1 MSPAKNKANP
11 NVWIYNPALD
21 LIVGCGAW
29 SAPLLLITYYA
40 AGSSM
45 MAWSVAFY
53 ALALFFNFP
62 HYMATIYRAYH
73 TREDFEKYQ
82 IFTVHITFLLF
93 LTLVLSHF
101 WFKALPW
108 IFTIYL
114 TWSPWHYSGQNYGLF
129 SMFTR
134 RAGATPTAWER
145 RCLHATFFLSY
156 LVLFVNFH
164 TGVSHDPLFISL
176 GIPAHVG
183 DVSVGALG
191 AAFLGCAAYGLRRL
205 PSQVG
210 WRPLLP
216 ALTLFSTQ
224 FLWFLLPT
232 ALSLAERLQVPQ
244 SRYSTGVLAIMHSAQ
259 YLWITSYYARREAQ
273 ANSETTWRPWA
284 YFGVLI
290 AGGIALFIPGPWL
303 ASKLFHYDFTSS
315 FLIFTALV
323 NIHHFILDGAIWKLR
338 DSSVASLLLNAKV
351 GLTNVRSGAT
361 NGARWVFGSTGGAR
375 TLRIT
380 TACVLFALATVDQAR
395 YFLAVHRENLADMEI
410 AARLNRYDSSLEAHI
425 ADRELAS
432 GDQDAAVSAWRQAV
446 QANPGDAAQRDQLL
460 TFLIQHQRIEDAY
473 AITSMCLRRTPA
485 DANLLINHGI
495 LATQLHHYDVA
506 LTSWKRALKAD
517 PSRTEALLYVAQEL
531 QRENKFEP
539 AIPYYM
545 TYLQRVAKMQPSD
558 RPPVNSIAT
567 VVLQLADCQ
576 TSMHQM
582 RDAEDSYKIAE
593 KMASSNN
600 EKKLDSFASVNL
612 ASLEANEGRLAEALP
627 LYQKALRLDAGLD
640 DREGEALDWYNYA
653 ILLKHA
659 GFPPRLVY
667 ASLEKSKSL
676 AGTDASGAQL
686 AKIVAVQKEEAAV
699 LPKQDENVRRNP
711 ERAIEEALS
720 VVAPSTST
728 TSAQ

>member
-1 MSPAKNKANP
+1 MSPAKNKVKA

-82 IFTVHITFLLF
+82 IFTVHITFLLL

-129 SMFTR
+129 AMFAR
-134 RAGATPTAWER
+134 RAGASPTEWER

-164 TGVSHDPLFISL
+164 TGVSQDPLFISL
-176 GIPAHVG
+176 GIPPHVG
-183 DVSVGALG
+183 DVLVGALG
-191 AAFLGCAAYGLRRL
+191 AAFVGCAIYGLRRL
-205 PSQVG
+205 PAQVG

-232 ALSLAERLQVPQ
+232 VLSLADRLQVPQ

-273 ANSETTWRPWA
+273 AKLETNWRPWA
-284 YFGVLI
+284 YFAILVT
-290 AGGIALFIPGPWL
+290 GGIALFIPGPWL

-338 DSSVASLLLNAKV
+338 DNSVASLLLNTKTS
-351 GLTNVRSGAT
+351 LTTAT
-361 NGARWVFGSTGGAR
+361 TTAMSGARWLVGHSTGAR
-375 TLRIT
+375 AVRIAA
-380 TACVLFALATVDQAR
+380 ACSLFALASVDQAR
-395 YFLAVHRENLADMEI
+395 YFLAAHRENLSDLEI
-410 AARLNRYDSSLEAHI
+410 AAKLDRYDSSLEAHI
-425 ADRELAS
+425 ADEELAS
-432 GDQDAAVSAWRQAV
+432 GDQEAAVMAWRQAV
-446 QANPGDAAQRDQLL
+446 QANPADAAQRDQLL

-473 AITSMCLRRTPA
+473 AVTSLCLKRTPS
-485 DANLLINHGI
+485 DANLLVNHGI
-495 LATQLHHYDVA
+495 LAVQLHHYDVA
-506 LTSWKRALKAD
+506 LKSWKRALAVD
-517 PSRTEALLYVAQEL
+517 PSRTEALLYVAQEY
-531 QRENKFEP
+531 QREEKFEP

-545 TYLQRVAKMQPSD
+545 TYLQRVAKMQPAG
-558 RPPVNSIAT
+558 RPPAASIAT

-576 TSMHQM
+576 TRAHQLT
-582 RDAEDSYKIAE
+582 DAEQSYNIAE
-593 KMASSNN
+593 KMAAANN

-612 ASLEANEGRLAEALP
+612 ASLEANEGRTAEALP
-627 LYQKALRLDAGLD
+627 LYQKALRIDAGLD
-640 DREGEALDWYNYA
+640 DRKAEALDWYNYA

-659 GFPPRLVY
+659 GFPARLVY

-676 AGTDASGAQL
+676 AGTDTSGDQL
-686 AKIVAVQKEEAAV
+686 ARIVTAQQEEAEM
-699 LPKQDENVRRNP
+699 LPKQDAGVRKNP
-711 ERAIEEALS
+711 NPAITEAL
-720 VVAPSTST
+720 AAMP
-728 TSAQ
+728 AK

>member
-1 MSPAKNKANP
+1 MSPAKNKANAS
-11 NVWIYNPALD
+11 VWIYNPALD

-82 IFTVHITFLLF
+82 IFTVHITFLLL

-134 RAGATPTAWER
+134 RAGATPTEWER

-164 TGVSHDPLFISL
+164 TGVSQDPLFISL

-183 DVSVGALG
+183 DVLVGALG
-191 AAFLGCAAYGLRRL
+191 AAFLACAVYGLRRL

-259 YLWITSYYARREAQ
+259 YLWITSYYAKREAQ
-273 ANSETTWRPWA
+273 AKAETNWRPWA
-284 YFGVLI
+284 YFAILV

-338 DSSVASLLLNAKV
+338 DSSIASLLLNTKT
-351 GLTNVRSGAT
+351 GLTNARAGAM
-361 NGARWVFGSTGGAR
+361 NGARWIIGPSFGAR
-375 TLRIT
+375 TLRVAT
-380 TACVLFALATVDQAR
+380 VCALFALASIDQAR
-395 YFLAVHRENLADMEI
+395 YFLAAHRENLDDLEI
-410 AARLNRYDSSLEAHI
+410 AAKLDRYDSSLEAHI
-425 ADRELAS
+425 ANQELAS
-432 GDQDAAVSAWRQAV
+432 GDQDAAVTAWRQAV
-446 QANPGDAAQRDQLL
+446 QANPADAAQRDQLL

-473 AITSMCLRRTPA
+473 AITSMCLRRTPS
-485 DANLLINHGI
+485 DANLLVNHGI
-495 LATQLHHYDVA
+495 LAVQLHHYDVA
-506 LTSWKRALKAD
+506 LKSWKRALAVD

-558 RPPVNSIAT
+558 RPAVNSITT

-576 TSMHQM
+576 TSMHQLH
-582 RDAEDSYKIAE
+582 DAEESYKVAE
-593 KMASSNN
+593 KMAAGNN
-600 EKKLDSFASVNL
+600 ERKLESFASVNL
-612 ASLEANEGRLAEALP
+612 ASLEANEGRTAEALP
-627 LYQKALRLDAGLD
+627 LYQKALRIDAGLD
-640 DREGEALDWYNYA
+640 DRKAEALDWYNYA

-659 GFPPRLVY
+659 GFPARLVY

-676 AGTDASGAQL
+676 AGTDTSGDQL
-686 AKIVAVQKEEAAV
+686 ARIVTAEQEEAEV
-699 LPKQDENVRRNP
+699 LPKQDAGVRKNP
-711 ERAIEEALS
+711 NPAITEAL
-720 VVAPSTST
+720 AAMP
-728 TSAQ
+728 AK

>member
-1 MSPAKNKANP
+1 MKNKTNP
-11 NVWIYNPALD
+11 NTNVWIYNPALD

-40 AGSSM
+40 ASSSM
-45 MAWSVAFY
+45 MAWSVGFY

-82 IFTVHITFLLF
+82 IFTVHITLLLL

-108 IFTIYL
+108 IFTLYL

-129 SMFTR
+129 AMFTR
-134 RAGATPTAWER
+134 RAGATPTDWER

-176 GIPAHVG
+176 GIPAHAG
-183 DVSVGALG
+183 DVLVGGLG
-191 AAFLGCAAYGLRRL
+191 AAFLGCAVFGLRRL

-210 WRPLLP
+210 WRPLVP

-273 ANSETTWRPWA
+273 AQSETNWRPWA
-284 YFGVLI
+284 YFAVLV

-338 DSSVASLLLNAKV
+338 DRSVASLLLNTKTS
-351 GLTNVRSGAT
+351 LTNARAGAVSG
-361 NGARWVFGSTGGAR
+361 GRWLVGHSVGAR

-380 TACVLFALATVDQAR
+380 AVCVLFALATIDQAR
-395 YFLAVHRENLADMEI
+395 YFLAAHRENLSDLEI
-410 AARLNRYDSSLEAHI
+410 AARLDRYDSSLEAHI
-425 ADRELAS
+425 ADQELAS
-432 GDQDAAVSAWRQAV
+432 GDQDAAVAAWRQAIE
-446 QANPGDAAQRDQLL
+446 ANPSDSAQRDQLL
-460 TFLIQHQRIEDAY
+460 TFLIQQQRIEEAY
-473 AITSMCLRRTPA
+473 AIASMCVKYTPT
-485 DANLLINHGI
+485 DANLLVNQGI
-495 LATQLHHYDVA
+495 LAIQLHHYDIA
-506 LTSWKRALKAD
+506 LKSWKRAFQID
-517 PSRTEALLYVAQEL
+517 PSRTEASLYVAQEL

-545 TYLQRVAKMQPSD
+545 TYLQRVAKMQPSN
-558 RPPVNSIAT
+558 RPPVNTIAT

-576 TSMHQM
+576 TSMHQL
-582 RDAEDSYKIAE
+582 RDAEESYKIAE
-593 KMASSNN
+593 KIAAGNN

-612 ASLEANEGRLAEALP
+612 ASLEANEGRIAEALP
-627 LYQKALRLDAGLD
+627 LYQRALKLDAGLD
-640 DREGEALDWYNYA
+640 DRKGEALDWYNYA

-676 AGTDASGAQL
+676 AGTDTSGDQL
-686 AKIVAVQKEEAAV
+686 AKIVVVQAEESAA
-699 LPKQDENVRRNP
+699 LPKQDANVRKNP
-711 ERAIEEALS
+711 EDAIEEALS
-720 VVAPSTST
+720 ARP
-728 TSAQ
+728 AK

>member
-1 MSPAKNKANP
+1 MPRIETRTEHRETARQSIWLYGPT
-11 NVWIYNPALD
+11 LD
-21 LIVGCGAW
+21 LVVGCGAW
-29 SAPLLLITYYA
+29 SAPLLLVAYYA

-73 TREDFEKYQ
+73 TREDFEKYR
-82 IFTVHITFLLF
+82 IFTVHITFLVL
-93 LTLVLSHF
+93 LTLVVSHF

-108 IFTIYL
+108 IFTLYL

-129 SMFTR
+129 AMFTR
-134 RAGATPTAWER
+134 RAGATPTDWER

-164 TGVSHDPLFISL
+164 TGVSQDPLFISL

-183 DVSVGALG
+183 DVLVGALG
-191 AAFLGCAAYGLRRL
+191 AAFLGCAVYGLRRL

-232 ALSLAERLQVPQ
+232 ALSLADRLQVPQ

-273 ANSETTWRPWA
+273 AKSERNWRPWA
-284 YFGVLI
+284 YFAILV

-303 ASKLFHYDFTSS
+303 ASKLFHYDFTTS

-338 DSSVASLLLNAKV
+338 DSSIASLLLNSKTK
-351 GLTNVRSGAT
+351 LTNVRSGAVS
-361 NGARWVFGSTGGAR
+361 GARWIVGPSFGAR
-375 TLRIT
+375 TLRIAT
-380 TACVLFALATVDQAR
+380 VCVLFALATVDQTR
-395 YFLAVHRENLADMEI
+395 YFLAAHRENLADLKI
-410 AARLNRYDSSLEAHI
+410 AAKLDGYDSSLEAHI
-425 ADRELAS
+425 ADQELAS
-432 GDQDAAVSAWRQAV
+432 GDQDAAVAAWRQAV
-446 QANPGDAAQRDQLL
+446 QANPADAAQRDQLL

-473 AITSMCLRRTPA
+473 AITSMCVKRTPS
-485 DANLLINHGI
+485 DANLLVNHGI
-495 LATQLHHYDVA
+495 LAAQLHHYDVA
-506 LTSWKRALKAD
+506 LKSWKRALSVA
-517 PSRTEALLYVAQEL
+517 PSQTEALLYVAQEL

-545 TYLQRVAKMQPSD
+545 TYLQRVAKMQASD

-576 TSMHQM
+576 TSMHQL
-582 RDAEDSYKIAE
+582 RDAEESYKIAE
-593 KMASSNN
+593 KMAAGNN

-612 ASLEANEGRLAEALP
+612 ASLEANEGRIAEALP
-627 LYQKALRLDAGLD
+627 LYQRALKLDAGLD
-640 DREGEALDWYNYA
+640 DRKGEALDWYNYA

-659 GFPPRLVY
+659 ALPPRLVY

-676 AGTDASGAQL
+676 AGADTNGDQFS
-686 AKIVAVQKEEAAV
+686 KIVTAEEEESAV
-699 LPKQDENVRRNP
+699 LPEQDANVRKHP
-711 ERAIEEALS
+711 QAAIQEALS
-720 VVAPSTST
+720 VSAPR
-728 TSAQ
+728 